1 MAIDKIQ
8 SESINLAD
16 TFAFTG
22 TVTGA
27 GESNNQYFR
36 AKLSSNQA
44 PSNGAD
50 VKIICNTEDYDVG
63 GNYDNSTGRF
73 VPPNG
78 KIFLIYLQA
87 SIGSDTSR
95 NLQESRLQL
104 WKNGSEIMQVRQDT
118 WDINSNRM
126 SPCLSTIVTGNGSDY
141 YELYVNV
148 YVGSGNTKVFATNT
162 YFQGFLLTST

>member
-16 TFAFTG
+16 NFAFTG

-36 AKLSSNQA
+36 ATLSSHQN
-44 PSNGAD
+44 PTNGAD

-63 GNYDNSTGRF
+63 GNYDNSTGRL

-78 KIFLIYLQA
+78 KIFLIYAQA
-87 SIGSDTSR
+87 SIGGTT
-95 NLQESRLQL
+95 NEKLQEARLQL
-104 WKNGSEIMQVRQDT
+104 HKNGSEIMQLRQDT
-118 WDINSNRM
+118 LNINSNKM

-148 YVGSGNTKVFATNT
+148 YVSSGNPKVFSTNT

>member
-1 MAIDKIQ
+1 MAFSKIIA
-8 SESINLAD
+8 ESMDLTD
-16 TFAFTG
+16 TFNFTG
-22 TVTGA
+22 TITGA

-44 PSNGAD
+44 PANGTD

-78 KIFLIYLQA
+78 KIFLIYLQTA
-87 SIGSDTSR
+87 IGSDTAR
-95 NLQESRLQL
+95 NLQEARLQL
-104 WKNGSEIMQVRQDT
+104 WKNGSEIMQLRQDT
-118 WDINSNRM
+118 WENNSNRM

>member
-36 AKLSSNQA
+36 ATLSANTNTT
-44 PSNGAD
+44 NGGD
-50 VKIICNTEDYDVG
+50 TKFICNTEEYDVG
-63 GNYDNSTGRF
+63 GNYDNSTGKF

-78 KIFLIYLQA
+78 KIFLIYAQA
-87 SIGSDTSR
+87 SCRSSANYG
-95 NLQESRLQL
+95 LQEARLQL
-104 WKNGSEIMQVRQDT
+104 WKNGSEIMQLRQDT
-118 WDINSNRM
+118 INNNSNRM

-141 YELYVNV
+141 YELYANI
-148 YVGSGNTKVFATNT
+148 YSSNASAQLLATNT